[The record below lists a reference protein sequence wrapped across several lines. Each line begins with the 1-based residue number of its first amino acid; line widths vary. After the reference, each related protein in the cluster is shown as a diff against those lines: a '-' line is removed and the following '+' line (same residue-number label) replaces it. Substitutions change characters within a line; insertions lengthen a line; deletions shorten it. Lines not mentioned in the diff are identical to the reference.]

1 MRELAFP
8 AGMRWR
14 LWWALLLGAFLLAFG
29 LTAREP
35 WVLLMGGLSLLA
47 FAVHFRR
54 TAYTLAL
61 EPEGVR
67 HGGRLY
73 PREALKGVALDRL
86 LGRLFLDFG
95 GERLPL
101 PLGLPGWDEALAHLG
116 VDWRGVEGLEDY
128 LLGQRGRVWFLGAL
142 YPPRE
147 AEGVHRWALG
157 LYRRHFL
164 KIYGALALV
173 GVGLALIH
181 SSLAEG
187 LGAAL
192 AALGFGLALWW
203 LHFFP
208 HDLVRLR
215 RGLGRYN
222 PLDPE
227 IQRLA
232 KEGRG

>member
-14 LWWALLLGAFLLAFG
+14 FWWALLLGAFFLAFG
-29 LTAREP
+29 LPAREP

-47 FAVHFRR
+47 FAVHLRR

-73 PREALKGVALDRL
+73 PREALKGVALDPLFR
-86 LGRLFLDFG
+86 RLFLDFG
-95 GERLPL
+95 GEQLPL

-116 VDWRGVEGLEDY
+116 VDWRGVEGLENY
-128 LLGQRGRVWFLGAL
+128 LLGHRGWAWFLGAL

-164 KIYGALALV
+164 KIYGALALMWV
-173 GVGLALIH
+173 GGAL
-181 SSLAEG
+181 SSLAER

-203 LHFFP
+203 LEFFP
-208 HDLVRLR
+208 HDLVRIR

>member
-8 AGMRWR
+8 AWMRWR
-14 LWWALLLGAFLLAFG
+14 FWWALLLGAFLLALG
-29 LTAREP
+29 LTDREP
-35 WVLLMGGLSLLA
+35 WVLLMGGLLLLA
-47 FAVHFRR
+47 FALHLRR

-73 PREALKGVALDRL
+73 SREALKGVALDRL
-86 LGRLFLDFG
+86 FGRLFLDFA

-101 PLGLPGWDEALAHLG
+101 PLGLPGWDQALAHLG

-164 KIYGALALV
+164 KIYGALALA
-173 GVGLALIH
+173 GVGLPLL
-181 SSLAEG
+181 SLAEG
-187 LGAAL
+187 LGVAL
-192 AALGFGLALWW
+192 FALGLGLAFWW
-203 LHFFP
+203 FSSFP

-215 RGLGRYN
+215 GGGGRYN

>member
-1 MRELAFP
+1 M
-8 AGMRWR
+8 
-14 LWWALLLGAFLLAFG
+14 
-29 LTAREP
+29 
-35 WVLLMGGLSLLA
+35 A
-47 FAVHFRR
+47 FALHFRR

-67 HGGRLY
+67 HEGRLY
-73 PREALKGVALDRL
+73 PREALKGVALDPL
-86 LGRLFLDFG
+86 FGRLFLDFA

-164 KIYGALALV
+164 KIYGALALA
-173 GVGLALIH
+173 GVGLSL

-187 LGAAL
+187 LGVAL
-192 AALGFGLALWW
+192 VALGFGLALWW

-208 HDLVRLR
+208 HDLVRLW

-222 PLDPE
+222 PLDPG

>member
-1 MRELAFP
+1 M
-8 AGMRWR
+8 
-14 LWWALLLGAFLLAFG
+14 
-29 LTAREP
+29 
-35 WVLLMGGLSLLA
+35 A
-47 FAVHFRR
+47 FALHLRR

-86 LGRLFLDFG
+86 LGRLFLDFA

-128 LLGQRGRVWFLGAL
+128 LLRLRGRVWFLGAL
-142 YPPRE
+142 YPSRE

-164 KIYGALALV
+164 KIYGALALA
-173 GVGLALIH
+173 GVGPSLL
-181 SSLAEG
+181 SLAEG
-187 LGAAL
+187 LGVAL
-192 AALGFGLALWW
+192 SVLGFGLALLSVLGFGLALWW
-203 LHFFP
+203 LSFFP

-215 RGLGRYN
+215 GGGGRYN

>member
-14 LWWALLLGAFLLAFG
+14 LWWALLLGALLLALG
-29 LTAREP
+29 LWTREL
-35 WVLLMGGLSLLA
+35 WVLLLGILLLGA
-47 FAVHFRR
+47 FLLHYHR
-54 TAYTLAL
+54 TAYVLAL

-67 HGGRLY
+67 REGRLY
-73 PREALKGVALDRL
+73 PKEALKGVALDAL
-86 LGRLFLDFG
+86 FGRIFLDFG

-142 YPPRE
+142 HPPRE

-164 KIYGALALV
+164 KIYGALALSV
-173 GVGLALIH
+173 LGVLLLGLEA
-181 SSLAEG
+181 AQG
-187 LGAAL
+187 LGVAVLLLGVAL
-192 AALGFGLALWW
+192 APFWANS
-203 LHFFP
+203 FP

-215 RGLGRYN
+215 GGGGRYN

-227 IQRLA
+227 FQRLA
-232 KEGRG
+232 EEGRE

>member
-8 AGMRWR
+8 AWMRWR
-14 LWWALLLGAFLLAFG
+14 FWWALLLGAFLLALG
-29 LTAREP
+29 LTDREP
-35 WVLLMGGLSLLA
+35 WVLLMGGLLLLA
-47 FAVHFRR
+47 FALHLRR
-54 TAYTLAL
+54 T
-61 EPEGVR
+61 
-67 HGGRLY
+67 
-73 PREALKGVALDRL
+73 
-86 LGRLFLDFG
+86 
-95 GERLPL
+95 
-101 PLGLPGWDEALAHLG
+101 GLPGWDQALAHLG

-164 KIYGALALV
+164 KIYGALALA
-173 GVGLALIH
+173 GVGLPLL
-181 SSLAEG
+181 SLAEG
-187 LGAAL
+187 LGVAL
-192 AALGFGLALWW
+192 FALGLGLAFWW
-203 LHFFP
+203 FSSFP

-215 RGLGRYN
+215 GGGGRYN

>member
-1 MRELAFP
+1 
-8 AGMRWR
+8 
-14 LWWALLLGAFLLAFG
+14 
-29 LTAREP
+29 
-35 WVLLMGGLSLLA
+35 LA
-47 FAVHFRR
+47 FALHFRR

-61 EPEGVR
+61 EPGGVR
-67 HGGRLY
+67 HEGRLY

-86 LGRLFLDFG
+86 FGRLFLDFA

-101 PLGLPGWDEALAHLG
+101 PLGLPGWDQALAHLG
-116 VDWRGVEGLEDY
+116 VDWRGVEGLEGY

-164 KIYGALALV
+164 KIYGALALL
-173 GVGLALIH
+173 GVGLALL
-181 SSLAEG
+181 SLAEG
-187 LGAAL
+187 LGVAL
-192 AALGFGLALWW
+192 FALGFGLALWW

-215 RGLGRYN
+215 RGGGRYN